1 MTLSTAVGKETF
13 QLMPTLVADVDDEQ
27 LFRSMLAIATEIARR
42 SAKHSAEFLKSG
54 GEVSRALRE
63 FASEQV
69 TSKPSSLPV
78 HLQHA
83 LAALPQTP
91 GLLFRR
97 QSSTSMLPTR
107 FVLSIVQLNFSNVA
121 EARHYTSCF
130 RVERFCAVL
139 RKSSTTG
146 SNCCGLLPSTG
157 MRAWLRL

>member
-13 QLMPTLVADVDDEQ
+13 QIMPTLVADVADEQ
-27 LFRSMLAIATEIARR
+27 LFRSMLTIATEIARR
-42 SAKHSAEFLKSG
+42 SAKHSAEFLKSS
-54 GEVSRALRE
+54 GEVSRALQE

-69 TSKPSSLPV
+69 TAK
-78 HLQHA
+78 A
-83 LAALPQTP
+83 LELAGAFAARAGGIAADAWSAVPQAI
-91 GLLFRR
+91 LDLNAADAIRLIDR
-97 QSSTSMLPTR
+97 S
-107 FVLSIVQLNFSNVA
+107 VNFSNAA
-121 EARHYTSCF
+121 EVRHYTYCF